1 MKLDTKALEKHGF
14 NFLKSQYLD
23 DYEINNLF
31 TGVKSTKHTSFAE
44 IAEETFDTIESVL
57 DEHLVTIAHA
67 AISPIHL
74 MEKPL
79 IDAKLEAIDL
89 LSETIKC
96 NPVLI
101 NEICTFVSLLNYYK
115 KGTVVEPHGEIFITY
130 FKSDEGSIHVVG
142 KEFERLFNETYE
154 YKTDKMLYS
163 RDQFNDFKIML
174 YEEVKQVY
182 DRNNKKTDSD
192 YLKMVTDL
200 LEKMDLCSTSYEK
213 ARIISLHK
221 IMTKYGPQEILKKYK
236 LIDSIGNENLDMFIK
251 HCEYLQKYK
260 KHCRAVSV
268 FSPLKLK
275 YKNMSLLGESGKH
288 IAENEMI
295 ERIGDVIGDDHEMRD
310 TRKMLENA
318 TKELSQLL
326 LKYSD
331 NMVMS
336 GMKKRVTESDF
347 VLNSYKDPELYKQVC
362 RMGYDHWDKKY
373 AYVIKIAIESIDGF
387 YQMNDSGVKVPS
399 LYKQMSLLTNALINC
414 LPTPDRPMPGDEPGI
429 LMNSLFF
436 KNKFISTEEKIKICE
451 DKKDGIF
458 YRENPFFGSSIESL
472 LDKMIALLL
481 AFDDSDESVDR
492 ELIRTNTKM
501 VSYRDPNKFIIK
513 HMDKNIISKWCTILE
528 DHFQDIGT
536 YGREASFCSKKKW
549 IDQVLFF
556 ISQKVENIQYGH
568 VDVDEFKYAAMEENL
583 YGVNPFNPISY
594 KLLRGQAFLVLSE
607 MANSTSM
614 KKALSCVGNS
624 IIESYNKDKED
635 KFEKLV
641 KKVEFHVSEW
651 SGKYKKKKHLFIF
664 IRPLM
669 RLLETISQTPDTK
682 DKISLI
688 KESNF
693 YNNDLVSKETTL
705 LVCEMIASGCN
716 AYELESMLVQDII
729 ENNHDELDEDSYD
742 DIDYALSKVIEDNK
756 DKPPHVL
763 GYYKVSPI
771 RPLLIELTK
780 SQGVTDALSMC
791 EKSKFYNQ
799 PYPLSLKI
807 KLCEDILSSI
817 NQESYMRVTAA
828 TSILLEYLKSKEP
841 KREEQEPEKKSFVR
855 EVMNRFKKLF

>member
-67 AISPIHL
+67 AISPMHL

-115 KGTVVEPHGEIFITY
+115 KDTVVEPHGEIFITY

-200 LEKMDLCSTSYEK
+200 LEKMDLCGTSYEK
-213 ARIISLHK
+213 ARVISLHK

-236 LIDSIGNENLDMFIK
+236 LIDSIGNKNLDMFIK
-251 HCEYLQKYK
+251 HCEYLRKYK

-295 ERIGDVIGDDHEMRD
+295 ERINDLLGNDHEMRD
-310 TRKMLENA
+310 TRRMLEDA
-318 TKELSQLL
+318 TKELTQLL
-326 LKYSD
+326 LDYPNDTHISPNKWI
-331 NMVMS
+331 NE
-336 GMKKRVTESDF
+336 RSDF
-347 VLNSYKDPELYKQVC
+347 VLNSHKDPELYKQVC
-362 RMGYDHWDKKY
+362 RMGYEHWDKKY
-373 AYVIKIAIESIDGF
+373 SYVIKRIIESIDEFCETNEFGL
-387 YQMNDSGVKVPS
+387 QIPCIS
-399 LYKQMSLLTNALINC
+399 KQEQLLDDTLWDCVNAFAGLSTRDDIEILTNS
-414 LPTPDRPMPGDEPGI
+414 T
-429 LMNSLFF
+429 FF
-436 KNKFISTEEKIKICE
+436 KNKFISTDEKIKICT
-451 DKKDGIF
+451 
-458 YRENPFFGSSIESL
+458 ESPL
-472 LDKMIALLL
+472 YTGPLTPDYIDKMIALLL

-492 ELIRTNTKM
+492 VLIRTNKKM

-528 DHFQDIGT
+528 DHFQDTGMNIHGS
-536 YGREASFCSKKKW
+536 RFCSKKKW
-549 IDQVLFF
+549 IDEVLFF
-556 ISQKVENIQYGH
+556 ISKRVENIQYGK
-568 VDVDEFKYAAMEENL
+568 VDIDEFKYAAMEENL

-688 KESNF
+688 KESIF
-693 YNNDLVSKETTL
+693 YNNDLVSEETTL

-716 AYELESMLVQDII
+716 VYELESMLVQDII

-742 DIDYALSKVIEDNK
+742 DIDYALSKVVEDNK

-780 SQGVTDALSMC
+780 SRGVTDALSMC
-791 EKSKFYNQ
+791 EKSEFYNQ
-799 PYPLSLKI
+799 AYPLSLKI
-807 KLCEDILSSI
+807 KLCKDILSSI